1 MMRGHSST
9 HGRMPAERVGEGRDG
24 KRRDRRKPKRK
35 IEEGRQEQ

>member
-9 HGRMPAERVGEGRDG
+9 RSRMPAEREGEGRDG
-24 KRRDRRKPKRK
+24 KRRDRCKPKQK